1 VTDTGGGRG
10 VEFEDVGE
18 GFFRD
23 QHAYYT
29 AWRQRGG
36 AQPVR
41 FPGPLPL
48 QGWVI
53 TGYAD
58 AKAALAD
65 PRLAKDSATER
76 YAAYIGETS
85 GGPGRALTAHML
97 NADPPEHTR
106 LRKLVQKA
114 YTARR
119 VEELRPR
126 IAELVDTLLDG
137 LSGVRE
143 ADLISRFA
151 LPLPIA
157 VAFELFGGT
166 GLDHAQ
172 FAVRGKSVDGG
183 HGDGEV
189 SVSGAEDTRSRI
201 EHLVAHKREHPGG
214 DLLSA
219 LLAAEQD
226 GDRLNVDEITS
237 MAFLLVV
244 AGHQTTVNLIANAV
258 HTLLSHPDQLAELR
272 ADPALIPGAI
282 QETLRF
288 ESSSALASLRYTT
301 EPVTLAGTEIPA
313 GEFVHVA
320 LIAANHDPA
329 AFEDPERFDIT
340 RAPGGHLA
348 FGHGIHRCLGAQLA
362 VVQAEIALTQLFA
375 RFPKLRAARGEPGR
389 ARWQANARHR
399 GLETLVVR
407 LR

>member
-1 VTDTGGGRG
+1 
-10 VEFEDVGE
+10 
-18 GFFRD
+18 
-23 QHAYYT
+23 
-29 AWRQRGG
+29 
-36 AQPVR
+36 
-41 FPGPLPL
+41 
-48 QGWVI
+48 VI

-58 AKAALAD
+58 AKAALSD

-76 YAAYIGETS
+76 YAEYIGETS
-85 GGPGRALTAHML
+85 GGPGKALTAHML
-97 NADPPEHTR
+97 NADPPDHTR
-106 LRKLVQKA
+106 LRKLAQKA

-119 VEELRPR
+119 VESLRPR
-126 IAELVDTLLDG
+126 ITELVDTLLDA
-137 LSGVRE
+137 LSGARE

-166 GLDHAQ
+166 GFDHAQ

-189 SVSGAEDTRSRI
+189 SVGSAEDTRARI
-201 EHLVAHKREHPGG
+201 EHLVAYKREHPGD

-219 LLAAEQD
+219 LLAAEED
-226 GDRLNVDEITS
+226 GDRLSVDEITS

-258 HTLLSHPDQLAELR
+258 HTLLAHPDQLARLR
-272 ADPALIPGAI
+272 ADPTLIPGAV

-320 LIAANHDPA
+320 LMAANHDPA
-329 AFEDPERFDIT
+329 VFEDPERFDIT

-362 VVQAEIALTQLFA
+362 VVQAEIALTRLFA
-375 RFPKLRAARGEPGR
+375 RFPQLRAARGERGR
-389 ARWQANARHR
+389 AQWQANPRHR

-407 LR
+407 LGGRFHI

>member
-1 VTDTGGGRG
+1 MTNGDGFG
-10 VEFEDVGE
+10 FEDVGE
-18 GFFRD
+18 AFFRD
-23 QHAYYT
+23 QHAHY
-29 AWRQRGG
+29 AQWRRRGG
-36 AQPVR
+36 AQPIR

-53 TGYAD
+53 TRHAD

-85 GGPGRALTAHML
+85 GGPGKALTAHML

-119 VEELRPR
+119 IEELRPR
-126 IAELVDTLLDG
+126 IAELVDVLLDD
-137 LSGVRE
+137 LSGARE

-166 GLDHAQ
+166 GFDHAQ

-189 SVSGAEDTRSRI
+189 SVTSAEDTRVRI
-201 EHLVAHKREHPGG
+201 ENLVAHKREHPGD

-219 LLAAEQD
+219 LLAAEED
-226 GDRLNVDEITS
+226 GDRLTVDEITS

-258 HTLLSHPDQLAELR
+258 HTLLAHPDQLDKLR
-272 ADPALIPGAI
+272 ADPTLIHGAV

-320 LIAANHDPA
+320 LMAANHDPA
-329 AFEDPERFDIT
+329 VFEDPERFDIT
-340 RAPGGHLA
+340 RPPGGHLA

-362 VVQAEIALTQLFA
+362 VVQAEIALTRLFA
-375 RFPKLRAARGEPGR
+375 RFPKLRSARGERGR
-389 ARWQANARHR
+389 ARWQANPRHR